1 MSDNVVSCPFWRKSR
16 SHFTVRFCNNLRSG
30 VPLCIVSG
38 FFEDWDEEFERA
50 LMVMSEAEA
59 RVKFS
64 KPIAEHCS
72 SVVRSD
78 VYDAVKRSECFF
90 GGLCAFPA
98 AQGFSACS
106 DCSRWKG

>member
-1 MSDNVVSCPFWRKSR
+1 MSDNVVSCPFWRESR

-30 VPLCIVSG
+30 VPLCIVNG
-38 FFEDWDEEFERA
+38 FFEGWYEEFEQA

-64 KPIAEHCS
+64 KPIVEHCS

-78 VYDAVKRSECFF
+78 VYLAVKRSGCFF
-90 GGLCAFPA
+90 GGLCVCPA
-98 AQGFSACS
+98 AKGFSVCF